1 MCYVMHKFYCADIS
15 DPICASTYYGSLR
28 GLAGHNCTL
37 FDELDGPASPYR
49 CASASAFETGRE
61 TAAPRSCFD
70 PMVQELTSRIQ
81 GRLVFLPLDFLSQ
94 P

>member
-1 MCYVMHKFYCADIS
+1 LRYVDIS
-15 DPICASTYYGSLR
+15 DPISANTYYGSLR
-28 GLAGHNCTL
+28 GLAGHNCTI

-49 CASASAFETGRE
+49 CNSAAAYEAGRE
-61 TAAPRSCFD
+61 SAAQRSYLD
-70 PMVQELTSRIQ
+70 PIVQDMTSRIQ